1 MRLKWIK
8 SNTGHHYGPFRLRVI
23 TATIDGKGPMYW
35 LYDANRRCPWE
46 GRFDADGQQKF
57 NTYEFGEP
65 VRDLRV
71 AKRLVEKLV
80 ATSPADQL
88 KVYATMHNGSQAICT
103 WNF

>member
-1 MRLKWIK
+1 
-8 SNTGHHYGPFRLRVI
+8 
-23 TATIDGKGPMYW
+23 
-35 LYDANRRCPWE
+35 
-46 GRFDADGQQKF
+46 
-57 NTYEFGEP
+57 
-65 VRDLRV
+65 V